1 MNHAILSRPDTKM
14 QRYALYARFS
24 SILQNPRSVDDQLQ
38 LCRQRIEE
46 IGASVTAEFSDAA
59 ATGATMHGRPGLQA
73 LMALASKGL
82 VDIVCAEALDRISRS
97 QADMARIF
105 EQLQFNGVQL
115 ITLEEGEITAMH
127 IGVKGMMN
135 QAVRETLAAKTVRGQ
150 IACVHDGRA
159 SGGLGY
165 GYVIANRIGAD
176 GQAIRG
182 LRAIEPGQAEIV
194 RRIFRLYAD
203 GLSPRRIAVLLND
216 EGIPGPRGGAW
227 TAGGINGNRNRGAG
241 ILHNELYHGVRVFRR
256 RRYVTNPATGKRQ
269 ARFLPSSEWTVRE
282 EPALRIVDETL
293 WNQVQNLSR
302 AGQDRRRDPGATRAP
317 LPLSHL
323 TACGWCGGRM
333 AVVNQRRYGCIR
345 RRESGTCDMSRRIAV
360 DELEK
365 QALLRL
371 REWVG
376 TNLDWRAALAEAATA
391 IAARRA
397 HLKAEIE
404 ELRLRIANLLEAIE
418 LGGAA
423 VSLNRRLVKLEQDL
437 AGAELERDTL
447 TPPPATAPADLA
459 ERLLGRLAAMSQA
472 LAADR
477 ASATHRETL
486 LRLSGLIERITVTP
500 ADQPRAM
507 EVAVVPRIEAM
518 IALALD
524 GGDARRPGKRA
535 AVTSR

>member
-14 QRYALYARFS
+14 LRYALYARFS
-24 SILQNPRSVDDQLQ
+24 TILQNPRSVDDQLQ
-38 LCRQRIEE
+38 LCRQCIEE

-59 ATGATMHGRPGLQA
+59 ATGATMHGRTGLQA
-73 LMALASKGL
+73 LLALASKGL
-82 VDIVCAEALDRISRS
+82 VDIVCAEALDRISRI

-105 EQLQFNGVQL
+105 EQFQYNGVQL

-135 QAVRETLAAKTVRGQ
+135 QAVRENLAAKTVRGQ

-159 SGGLGY
+159 GGGLGY
-165 GYVIANRIGAD
+165 GYVTANRIGAD

-182 LRAIEPGQAEIV
+182 LRAIDPGQAETV

-216 EGIPGPRGGAW
+216 EDPRA
-227 TAGGINGNRNRGAG
+227 A
-241 ILHNELYHGVRVFRR
+241 
-256 RRYVTNPATGKRQ
+256 
-269 ARFLPSSEWTVRE
+269 
-282 EPALRIVDETL
+282 
-293 WNQVQNLSR
+293 
-302 AGQDRRRDPGATRAP
+302 

-323 TACGWCGGRM
+323 TACGRCGGRM

-360 DELEK
+360 DELEE

-397 HLKAEIE
+397 HLKADIE
-404 ELRLRIANLLEAIE
+404 EQRLRIANLLEAIE
-418 LGGAA
+418 LGSAA
-423 VSLNRRLVKLEQDL
+423 ASLNRRLVKLEQDL

-447 TPPPATAPADLA
+447 TPPPATAPADFDFVVENQGSLDPRYGVA
-459 ERLLGRLAAMSQA
+459 RDAPVHVSACAQREIKPGRAPAMPPSAASSPPFTPIPLSPASPCIDAQA
-472 LAADR
+472 
-477 ASATHRETL
+477 S
-486 LRLSGLIERITVTP
+486 TP
-500 ADQPRAM
+500 CWMTP
-507 EVAVVPRIEAM
+507 
-518 IALALD
+518 
-524 GGDARRPGKRA
+524 RPGSSTRPSIA
-535 AVTSR
+535 STFTRTQSPARPPSPSCPPANTL